1 MHAEANATPQTR
13 TGRHAGQMEE
23 RAGMSRDATK
33 AASPAAD
40 AVVLAY
46 AAEAK
51 PPLTQELTA
60 RLRAVL
66 AEALHDPA
74 EAGAQSTP
82 LDRLNA
88 ALDGFEADLRSVVGP
103 RVATLDEATGAVT
116 MEHRS
121 EAGKPLRA
129 FGGQ

>member
-1 MHAEANATPQTR
+1 
-13 TGRHAGQMEE
+13 
-23 RAGMSRDATK
+23 MSRDA
-33 AASPAAD
+33 AQVASQVAD
-40 AVVLAY
+40 AIVTAY

-66 AEALHDPA
+66 TDALQNQAAEVAP
-74 EAGAQSTP
+74 STT

-88 ALDGFEADLRSVVGP
+88 ALDAFEADLRSVVGP
-103 RVATLDEATGAVT
+103 RVAMLDDATGAVT
-116 MEHRS
+116 LEHRS
-121 EAGKPLRA
+121 EAGHPLRA